1 MTQVDLDLRR
11 SIDLDTGIPIF
22 SLVYPK
28 MTTNSHCHL
37 SLISNN
43 SQQNV
48 FYYVKIN
55 VFEFFLALKQSSDTL
70 ILEA

>member
-22 SLVYPK
+22 NLVYPK
-28 MTTNSHCHL
+28 MTTNSH
-37 SLISNN
+37 LISNN

-55 VFEFFLALKQSSDTL
+55 VFFFLALKQNFNT
-70 ILEA
+70 